1 MVKPLFKDG
10 DEHIKKM
17 SDFQKSLRR
26 VRDITPQEERLV
38 LERAKKV
45 IHTQT
50 GMSKKEYLNKV
61 VRPLQM
67 DTKDQIN
74 PEEALNLRKLAK

>member
-1 MVKPLFKDG
+1 MDKPLFKDG
-10 DEHIKKM
+10 DTHIKKM
-17 SDFQKSLRR
+17 LDFQKSLRR
-26 VRDITPQEERLV
+26 VQDLTPKEEGLV
-38 LERAKKV
+38 LERAKKI

-67 DTKDQIN
+67 NTKDSIN
-74 PEEALNLRKLAK
+74 PEEARNLRKLAK